1 MSKHLVALATLA
13 VVVVLAAGAAV
24 ATSTPEITSARVVRV
39 VARADHFKAL
49 NAGSDKPTI
58 GDQYFISGALL
69 SEDESREVGRFDVTC
84 GLTDTRA
91 QTNNCQATFTLE
103 GGEIVTGGVS
113 RNTGAPD
120 VDAVYGGTG
129 IYRNAR
135 GVVHVGNSAAQLIPI
150 VFRLLP

>member
-1 MSKHLVALATLA
+1 MPKHIVAFATLA
-13 VVVVLAAGAAV
+13 VVIVAAGAAV
-24 ATSTPEITSARVVRV
+24 ATSTPEITTARVIRV
-39 VARADHFKAL
+39 VARADNFKAR
-49 NAGSDKPTI
+49 NAGPEKPTI

-69 SEDESREVGRFDVTC
+69 SDDRMQEVGRFDVTC

-91 QTNNCQATFTLE
+91 QTNNCHATFSLE

-113 RNTGAPD
+113 RNTGEPD

-135 GVVHVGNSAAQLIPI
+135 GVVHVGNSAEQFVPV